1 MTKRTSLPALSTP
14 GDSAGRG
21 KPVTMTATE
30 AQNSFGRVLDEV
42 ARNGTVLITKHNVTR
57 AVVISAD
64 RYEAL
69 TQNEAPSLDLLTAE
83 FDDMLARMQAPGARE
98 GMQAAFDASPDEL
111 GRAAAAVAA
120 RSEK

>member
-1 MTKRTSLPALSTP
+1 
-14 GDSAGRG
+14 
-21 KPVTMTATE
+21 MTATE
-30 AQNSFGRVLDEV
+30 AQNRFGRVLDEV
-42 ARNGTVLITKHNVTR
+42 ARDGTVLIKKHNATR

-69 TQNEAPSLDLLTAE
+69 TQNEAPSLDLLAAE

-98 GMQAAFDASPDEL
+98 GMQAAFDASSDEL

>member
-1 MTKRTSLPALSTP
+1 MSAKNQRPAQETFAGGGRT
-14 GDSAGRG
+14 
-21 KPVTMTATE
+21 VTMTATE
-30 AQNSFGRVLDEV
+30 AQNRFGRVLDEV
-42 ARNGTVLITKHNVTR
+42 ARDGTVLIKKHNATR

-69 TQNEAPSLDLLTAE
+69 TRNESPALDLLTAE

-111 GRAAAAVAA
+111 GRAAVAVAT
-120 RSEK
+120 RRRE